1 MDDNSRKAIHIIVK
15 NKNGIIMEDDVFAIS
30 SYNQIGIFDVLPLH
44 TNFISLIRKKL
55 TIHKGHE
62 NKDID
67 IGVGLLRVIQNQ
79 VHIYLGLPDPDEANN
94 PTNKTVEI
102 KTS

>member
-1 MDDNSRKAIHIIVK
+1 MENKDNTKAIHIIVK
-15 NKNGIIMEDDVFAIS
+15 NKNGIIMEEDVFAIS
-30 SYNQIGIFDVLPLH
+30 SYNEVGIFDVLPLH

-55 TIHKGHE
+55 TIHNGRE

-79 VHIYLGLPDPDEANN
+79 VHIYLGLPDPDE
-94 PTNKTVEI
+94 TNSTKTVQM
-102 KTS
+102 KTA